1 MSKLT
6 SIKPFAFALCFASAL
21 ACGQVMADETTDE
34 GKKPEQ
40 EQEKNDV
47 QKRTIRSDVLLLSEA
62 DTQQGD
68 QSGTEGQDKDKN
80 ENAS

>member
-6 SIKPFAFALCFASAL
+6 SIKPFAFALCFAGAR
-21 ACGQVMADETTDE
+21 ACGQVMANETTE
-34 GKKPEQ
+34 ESQKPEQ

-47 QKRTIRSDVLLLSEA
+47 QKRTIRSDVLLVSEA
-62 DTQQGD
+62 DSQGE
-68 QSGTEGQDKDKN
+68 QSGSEGQEKDK